1 MNHIRNLFFRLK
13 EGNLP
18 LGRIEA
24 FSDGIF
30 AVAATLLVMDL
41 KDIPLPAHPTP
52 LELGRALVA
61 ALPQF
66 LSWMISFVIVAKF
79 WLNHHHLLH
88 LAGHADYGMV
98 WINSIFLMFQSL
110 VPFPTAMMGQYPDN
124 PLAVG
129 LFGVTMAVNTI
140 LFIGLYAY
148 ILRRTARPEMLAL
161 EDPLVL
167 RKSWVG
173 PVSYLTG
180 AGLAWVHPAL
190 AFGIYF
196 ATPLFFIT
204 PLHRKHVAR
213 PGR

>member
-1 MNHIRNLFFRLK
+1 MNPFRNISLRLR
-13 EGNLP
+13 EGKLP

-41 KDIPLPAHPTP
+41 KAIQLPAHPDA
-52 LELGRALVA
+52 LDLGRALVA

-66 LSWMISFVIVAKF
+66 FSWMISFVIVAKF
-79 WLNHHHLLH
+79 WLNHHHLLQ

-110 VPFPTAMMGQYPDN
+110 VPFPTALMGQYPDN

-129 LFGVTMAVNTI
+129 LFGVTMAFNTLI
-140 LFIGLYAY
+140 FMYLYAY

-173 PVSYLTG
+173 PICYLAG

-196 ATPLFFIT
+196 ITPLFFIT
-204 PLHRKHVAR
+204 PLHRKPVAR
-213 PGR
+213 PD